1 MRITV
6 IEKKNG
12 EQIGKYIYHP
22 TNFCSYVLDEFKEC
36 VIEVGNKGTLT
47 YYGED
52 KAVIRVYKNGVA
64 YENTYIREEFDCND
78 WL

>member
-22 TNFCSYVLDEFKEC
+22 ENFCSYVLDEFKEC

-52 KAVIRVYKNGVA
+52 KAIIRVHKNGVA
-64 YENTYIREEFDCND
+64 YENTYIREEFDYND
-78 WL
+78 

>member
-1 MRITV
+1 MRMTV

-22 TNFCSYVLDEFKEC
+22 TDFCSYVLDEFKEC

-52 KAVIRVYKNGVA
+52 KAIIRVYKNGVA
-64 YENTYIREEFDCND
+64 YENAYKREEFDCND
-78 WL
+78 

>member
-22 TNFCSYVLDEFKEC
+22 PTNFCSYILDEFKEC

-52 KAVIRVYKNGVA
+52 KAIIRVHKNGVA
-64 YENTYIREEFDCND
+64 YENTYMREESEYND
-78 WL
+78 

>member
-22 TNFCSYVLDEFKEC
+22 PQTFAHMF
-36 VIEVGNKGTLT
+36 
-47 YYGED
+47 
-52 KAVIRVYKNGVA
+52 
-64 YENTYIREEFDCND
+64 
-78 WL
+78 

>member
-1 MRITV
+1 MRMTV

-12 EQIGKYIYHP
+12 EQIGKYIYHS
-22 TNFCSYVLDEFKEC
+22 TDFCSYVLDEFKKC

-52 KAVIRVYKNGVA
+52 KAVIRVYKNGVS
-64 YENTYIREEFDCND
+64 YENTYKREEFDCND
-78 WL
+78 

>member
-22 TNFCSYVLDEFKEC
+22 ANFCSYVLDEFKEC

-64 YENTYIREEFDCND
+64 YENTYIREEFDYND
-78 WL
+78 

>member
-22 TNFCSYVLDEFKEC
+22 ANFCPYILDEFKEC

-52 KAVIRVYKNGVA
+52 KAVIRVHKNGVA
-64 YENTYIREEFDCND
+64 YENTYIREEFDYND
-78 WL
+78 

>member
-1 MRITV
+1 MRMTV
-6 IEKKNG
+6 IEKENG

-22 TNFCSYVLDEFKEC
+22 TDFCSYVLDEFKER
-36 VIEVGNKGTLT
+36 VIELGNKGTLS

-52 KAVIRVYKNGVA
+52 KAVIRFYKNGVS
-64 YENTYIREEFDCND
+64 YENTYKREELDYND